1 MTGIWGCPVV
11 RFESAGIDPVAR
23 VAIVSYLF
31 IKSAECT
38 LETRQ
43 SISTLIIS
51 AYQLDHLQFSSTMQ
65 SPFMPCC
72 IQVRRTIWLSLQKS
86 RTARF
91 PETAKSAWQTHQGQ
105 EIVQSKWENALRCGR
120 PEVQALFR
128 SWCKGGEDGRR
139 DKARRSAPWS
149 YLSVHRQLICSA
161 DPNLWKIRDLLAL
174 IEVGNDS
181 ATLLMPVNYNIRL
194 RPRWIVS
201 WEHFAKPAC
210 LKVSCVSL
218 MIQSNLSDSFFLA
231 NCSIRI

>member
-1 MTGIWGCPVV
+1 M
-11 RFESAGIDPVAR
+11 
-23 VAIVSYLF
+23 
-31 IKSAECT
+31 
-38 LETRQ
+38 
-43 SISTLIIS
+43 
-51 AYQLDHLQFSSTMQ
+51 
-65 SPFMPCC
+65 
-72 IQVRRTIWLSLQKS
+72 
-86 RTARF
+86 
-91 PETAKSAWQTHQGQ
+91 
-105 EIVQSKWENALRCGR
+105 RCGR

-231 NCSIRI
+231 NCSILIKNCVLLFGCLFRPQVRPKMAVFQQPPSATLPPPSTTHHTTHHFMPQAAISCALTSLVP